1 MVVQKVKFNK
11 MDSKI
16 TSAIKDWDNSHPK
29 HNKFTLNEKQFL
41 NQLLTSPV
49 DSERRYPTH
58 AYRATHPGSTPQSAR
73 IQSSKL
79 MKKPKIQE
87 TIEKILSD
95 EGITKASTIRQHAD
109 LIKGAEKKGQYASAI
124 SGNRDFLK
132 VTGVLSDDKNLNIN
146 HKIEIEHIETL
157 SGRELDNA
165 LSEML
170 GADIIEGEWEDVD
183 DETGTDLELLEAG
196 QTL

>member
-124 SGNRDFLK
+124 AGNRDFLK
-132 VTGVLSDDKNLNIN
+132 VTGVLSDDKNININ
-146 HKIEIEHIETL
+146 QNIEISHIDKL
-157 SGRELDNA
+157 SGRELDQK
-165 LSEML
+165 LSELL
-170 GADIIEGEWEDVD
+170 GADLLDDCIEGEIIKD
-183 DETGTDLELLEAG
+183 DEDSELLEEPKE
-196 QTL
+196 